1 MNIAPANLPFI
12 AFPINFSSASPNDM
26 VKATFYLDVERNI
39 ENSTLIDELT
49 NAVVNNTL
57 GQFEVDP
64 GTFQAIHRIVGK
76 FR

>member
-1 MNIAPANLPFI
+1 
-12 AFPINFSSASPNDM
+12 M

-39 ENSTLIDELT
+39 ENFTLIDELKD
-49 NAVVNNTL
+49 AVVNNTL

-76 FR
+76 FRYLRFTFQETDGLRPRAGGTVCSFI